1 MAFST
6 AFSTLHELLHHF
18 LLLSS
23 TSKYFLKII
32 PESPRRF
39 HSTTNWSDLSNCR
52 RNDAAVDA
60 ATADANANAD
70 IADVIDNDD
79 YDVED

>member
-1 MAFST
+1 M
-6 AFSTLHELLHHF
+6 
-18 LLLSS
+18 LLLPFSS
-23 TSKYFLKII
+23 TSSKYFLKIN

-60 ATADANANAD
+60 ATAAANAD
-70 IADVIDNDD
+70 IADVTHDDD

>member
-1 MAFST
+1 M
-6 AFSTLHELLHHF
+6 LL
-18 LLLSS
+18 LPLSS
-23 TSKYFLKII
+23 TSSKYFLKIN

-60 ATADANANAD
+60 ATAAANANAD
-70 IADVIDNDD
+70 LADVTHDDD